1 MSFLFWQESF
11 SSACCCVSAE
21 NIVMVLK
28 LIMGSHWTTCLHIDC
43 LGSAKKEEL
52 QKIRWLSFQVLQ
64 QILHQRATHLSVLSL
79 RHITHATRQ
88 FLEDQGMV
96 PLILS
101 SPVLM
106 QRALNVS
113 QPHLFSVDS
122 KWYLNVGW
130 EQTKVGRSFVQ
141 HGWWGKFKALFI
153 LPTVAVQELLGGARL
168 LCATAAV
175 AGFAAA

>member
-1 MSFLFWQESF
+1 MLLCLSRKYCYGFKINHGKPLNHMLTHWLSWFSQKGGIAENKMTIF
-11 SSACCCVSAE
+11 SSSSTNLAPY
-21 NIVMVLK
+21 
-28 LIMGSHWTTCLHIDC
+28 
-43 LGSAKKEEL
+43 
-52 QKIRWLSFQVLQ
+52 
-64 QILHQRATHLSVLSL
+64 ATHLSVLSL

-113 QPHLFSVDS
+113 QPPLFSVDS

-153 LPTVAVQELLGGARL
+153 PPTVAMQELLGGARL